1 MSSLRQSRGST
12 RIADIWCNV
21 TGWCSIRLE
30 NEPLLG
36 YLLLLPTMITV
47 LGLIGYP
54 FLTSIFYSFT
64 NKTVGQDT
72 FTFTR
77 DPIVLTTYIERDAD
91 GNEIG
96 RRVVEEEDPGI
107 FNFVGLDNYVALIND
122 RIYRKAFVNTF
133 NFAVTAVIGKI
144 LLGLAMALTL
154 NEVKQFRRFFRATFM
169 LPWVMPTSLSVLGWL
184 WMFDPQF
191 SVVTHMLRLIGLHS
205 WDISIPWKADPQLA
219 MASVQVVNIWRGTPF
234 FGMMILASL
243 MTVPKELYE
252 AATVDGA
259 GWAQRFWNI
268 TLPFILPVL
277 IVAMLF
283 SFVRTMGDFQ
293 IVWILTNGGPF
304 DSTQLIATRAYQVA
318 IQGAKETGLGSAVAV
333 SLFPFIL
340 PVMVLYLRYLRQEE

>member
-1 MSSLRQSRGST
+1 MSAGQEAPGTRQSNVWHRFK
-12 RIADIWCNV
+12 RWC
-21 TGWCSIRLE
+21 GRCLE
-30 NEPLLG
+30 NEVLLG
-36 YLLLLPTMITV
+36 YLLLAPTVLVV

-64 NKTVGQDT
+64 NKSVGQDA
-72 FTFTR
+72 FTFSR
-77 DPIVLTTYIERDAD
+77 DPTVLTTYIEIDED

-96 RRVVEEEDPGI
+96 RYTVEEEDKNL
-107 FNFVGLDNYVALIND
+107 FNFVGFDNYIALINE

-133 NFAVTAVIGKI
+133 NFTVTAVIVKI
-144 LLGLAMALTL
+144 LLGLGMALTL
-154 NEVKQFRRFFRATFM
+154 NEVRRFRRVFRATFM

-191 SVVTHMLRLIGLHS
+191 SVITHFLQLLGLT
-205 WDISIPWKADPQLA
+205 DPAVSIPWKADPQLA

-243 MTVPKELYE
+243 MTVPTELYE

-259 GWAQRFWNI
+259 GWLQRFWYV
-268 TLPFILPVL
+268 TMPFILPVL
-277 IVAMLF
+277 FAALLF

-333 SLFPFIL
+333 SLFPFVL
-340 PVMVLYLRYLRQEE
+340 PIMVLYLRYLRREE

>member
-1 MSSLRQSRGST
+1 MSAGQKAPGTRQPNVWHGFNR
-12 RIADIWCNV
+12 WCNR
-21 TGWCSIRLE
+21 CLE
-30 NEPLLG
+30 NEVLLG
-36 YLLLLPTMITV
+36 YLLLAPTVLVV

-54 FLTSIFYSFT
+54 FLTSFFYSFT
-64 NKTVGQDT
+64 NKSIGQDR
-72 FTFTR
+72 FTFSR
-77 DPIVLTTYIERDAD
+77 DSTVLTTYIETDAD
-91 GNEIG
+91 GNEVG
-96 RRVVEEEDPGI
+96 RYTVEEEDKSL
-107 FNFVGLDNYVALIND
+107 FNFVGLDNYIALINE

-133 NFAVTAVIGKI
+133 NFAVTAVIAKI
-144 LLGLAMALTL
+144 LLGLGMALTL
-154 NEVKQFRRFFRATFM
+154 NEVRRFRRVFRATFM

-191 SVVTHMLRLIGLHS
+191 SVITHFLRLLGLA
-205 WDISIPWKADPQLA
+205 DLAVSIPWKADPQLA

-243 MTVPKELYE
+243 MTVPTELYE

-259 GWAQRFWNI
+259 GWLQRFWYV
-268 TLPFILPVL
+268 TMPFILPVL
-277 IVAMLF
+277 FAALLF

-340 PVMVLYLRYLRQEE
+340 PIMVLYLRYLRREG

>member
-1 MSSLRQSRGST
+1 MNVVQETSGTRRPGVWRGFN
-12 RIADIWCNV
+12 RWC
-21 TGWCSIRLE
+21 GRCLE
-30 NEPLLG
+30 NERFLG
-36 YLLLLPTMITV
+36 YALLAPTILVV

-54 FLTSIFYSFT
+54 FLTSFFYSFT
-64 NKTVGQDT
+64 NKSIGQDR
-72 FTFTR
+72 FTFSRNST
-77 DPIVLTTYIERDAD
+77 VLTTYIETDAD

-96 RRVVEEEDPGI
+96 RYTVEEEDKSL
-107 FNFVGLDNYVALIND
+107 FNFVGLDNYIALINE
-122 RIYRKAFVNTF
+122 RIYRKALVNTF
-133 NFAVTAVIGKI
+133 NFTVTAVIAKI
-144 LLGLAMALTL
+144 LLGLGMALTL
-154 NEVKQFRRFFRATFM
+154 HEVKRFRRVFRATFM

-191 SVVTHMLRLIGLHS
+191 SVVTHFLRLLGLHS
-205 WDISIPWKADPQLA
+205 WDVSIPWKADPQLA

-243 MTVPKELYE
+243 MTVPTELYE
-252 AATVDGA
+252 AARVDGA
-259 GWAQRFWNI
+259 GWIQRFWYV

-277 IVAMLF
+277 FAALLY

-340 PVMVLYLRYLRQEE
+340 PIMVLYLRYLRREG